1 MQAASILEIDRLAVT
16 FPGRRPVHALSEVSL
31 RIGKG
36 EVVAVVGES
45 GSGKSV
51 TSLSVLGLLPASARI
66 GGAIRFRRR
75 DGEEIDLAK
84 IGASKGIRGAEIAM
98 IFQEPMTS
106 LNPVL
111 RVGEQIGEGLR
122 LHEGL
127 SRPEAR
133 ARAREL
139 LELVGISDPER
150 RLDAYPHELS
160 GGMRQRVMIA
170 IALACRPSLLIADEP
185 TTALDVTIQAQILD
199 LLRRLQQEL
208 GMSVLFVTHDL
219 GVVAEFAARTVVMY
233 AGRVV
238 EEGATD
244 EVLSRPRHP
253 YTAGLL
259 ASLPVLTLPGE
270 ERRRVQPIQ
279 GQPPDLRRPPAGCA
293 FHPRCRHFEPGRCDH
308 EQPPLESALGRSVR
322 CLRWREIAAVTE
334 LAPA

>member
-1 MQAASILEIDRLAVT
+1 MRADAILEIDRLAVT
-16 FPGRRPVHALSEVSL
+16 FSGRRPVHALSEVSL
-31 RIGKG
+31 SVGRG
-36 EVVAVVGES
+36 EVVAIVGES

-51 TSLSVLGLLPASARI
+51 TSLSVLGLLPGNARI
-66 GGAIRFRRR
+66 GGSIGFRRR
-75 DGEEIDLAK
+75 NGAVIDLAAP
-84 IGASKGIRGAEIAM
+84 GATRGVRGSEIAM

-111 RVGEQIGEGLR
+111 QVGEQIAEGLR

-127 SRPEAR
+127 SRAEAR
-133 ARAREL
+133 ERAREL
-139 LELVGISDPER
+139 LQLVGISDPER
-150 RLDAYPHELS
+150 RLSAYPHEMS

-199 LLRRLQQEL
+199 LLRRLQQEF

-238 EEGATD
+238 EEGATAD
-244 EVLSRPRHP
+244 VLTHPRHP

-259 ASLPVLTLPGE
+259 ASLPRLTAPGE
-270 ERRRVQPIQ
+270 ARQRVRPID

-293 FHPRCRHFEPGRCDH
+293 FHPRCPHAVAGLCDDAP
-308 EQPPLESALGRSVR
+308 PPLDIERGRSVR
-322 CLRWREIAAVTE
+322 CLRWRE
-334 LAPA
+334 LARLREQVPA